1 MVDQKSHFGYNTCIE
16 TKKEQQMNNPIP
28 HSGFFATADSFDALN
43 DYVSQFNGAEL
54 RVAMLVMM
62 MTMNTC
68 NKVVEESLT
77 QTA

>member
-1 MVDQKSHFGYNTCIE
+1 
-16 TKKEQQMNNPIP
+16 MNNPIP
-28 HSGFFATADSFDALN
+28 RNGFFATPDSFDALN
-43 DYVSQFNGAEL
+43 DYVSQFNGQEL

-68 NKVVEESLT
+68 NKMVEESLI